1 MKKLSKEEIV
11 EAKDNI
17 MNGKSITSE
26 ATRLQLDRATL
37 KKYITEI
44 LSTEEAKSFE
54 IKLTSNLRTNRV
66 SIRKQK
72 QMDAKNKYEEIIG
85 KLVQKGIDEKDIAT
99 IYEITSHNKHS
110 KMAKDTFVLKLLD
123 LLEFSEERNNGISI
137 NSTGYISKNNVIEM
151 IEKDPKLMTNDINK
165 KIKPICK
172 ILDQNPELTTEEV
185 NEIIKKNPHIFRN
198 SIKKISML
206 SIIGENFL
214 VREGVEYIELFKYML
229 TIKPHMLAINPEK
242 LYKRLSAMKDIS
254 KSTIIEKQDLDDLSR
269 NVIKNTNTEIDDSRL
284 TEKYQLPEYNEQ
296 NPEKFRV
303 EIKKSLSV
311 KRNEVKEQ

>member
-85 KLVQKGIDEKDIAT
+85 KLVQKGIDKKDIAT
-99 IYEITSHNKHS
+99 IYGITSNNKHS

-123 LLEFSEERNNGISI
+123 LLEFSEERNNGIST

-151 IEKDPKLMTNDINK
+151 IEKI
-165 KIKPICK
+165 
-172 ILDQNPELTTEEV
+172 Q
-185 NEIIKKNPHIFRN
+185 
-198 SIKKISML
+198 
-206 SIIGENFL
+206 
-214 VREGVEYIELFKYML
+214 
-229 TIKPHMLAINPEK
+229 
-242 LYKRLSAMKDIS
+242 
-254 KSTIIEKQDLDDLSR
+254 
-269 NVIKNTNTEIDDSRL
+269 
-284 TEKYQLPEYNEQ
+284 
-296 NPEKFRV
+296 
-303 EIKKSLSV
+303 SL
-311 KRNEVKEQ
+311 